1 MAKFYAKVMFDNTR
15 KFNDYS
21 EKYDVVAAHLD
32 KEAVKVLEGAGCTVN
47 KCDREEATNRGKY
60 VTLGSKFPISVKDKH
75 KKPLPEDVM
84 MGNGSEILVLFEPYS
99 GTHKKHGP
107 YTIPSV
113 KVIQCKELIEYIP
126 ADDGLDDEL
135 DDSDE
140 EAPFDLDDELD

>member
-32 KEAVKVLEGAGCTVN
+32 KEAVKVLEGTGCTVN
-47 KCDREEATNRGKY
+47 TCTREDDMNRGKY
-60 VTLGSKFPISVKDKH
+60 VTLKSQYPISVKDKH
-75 KKPLPEDVM
+75 KKPLADDVF

-99 GTHKKHGP
+99 GNNKKHGA

-126 ADDGLDDEL
+126 DDGLDDEL
-135 DDSDE
+135 DDAED

>member
-15 KFNDYS
+15 IFNDYS
-21 EKYDVVAAHLD
+21 EKYDVVACQLEAD
-32 KEAVKVLEGAGCTVN
+32 AVKVLEGEGCTVRT
-47 KCDREEATNRGKY
+47 CDREDDKNRGKF
-60 VTLGSKFPISVKDKH
+60 VTLGSKYPISVKDKH

-113 KVIQCKELIEYIP
+113 KVIQCKELVEYIH
-126 ADDGLDDEL
+126 DDGLDDEL
-135 DDSDE
+135 DDSED